1 MKLLIEN
8 FKNYIQESNLSD
20 FDDGGMI
27 NLYHYTNPRNVEGKD
42 SLVLDPKKFLV
53 KKTRGSYSENEWKT
67 SRYPRTFFYTDYNN
81 KEPIVDGALLSTS
94 VPTNEIY
101 DLKNDP
107 EGYVA
112 KNRHPT
118 YGLRKDIE
126 WTTMLKDIH
135 SSYKGVY
142 YSIGT
147 PNIVAWFN
155 PIEVFPHEK

>member
-27 NLYHYTNPRNVEGKD
+27 NLYHYTNPRNVKGKD
-42 SLVLDPKKFLV
+42 SLILDPQKFV
-53 KKTRGSYSENEWKT
+53 TSKNSYSNNEWET
-67 SRYPRTFFYTDYNN
+67 SKYPRTFFYTDSEN
-81 KEPIVDGALLSTS
+81 KETIVNGTLLSTS
-94 VPTNEIY
+94 VPISDIY
-101 DLKNDP
+101 DLKRDP

-147 PNIVAWFN
+147 PNIVAWFD
-155 PIEVFPHEK
+155 PIEVFSQKE

>member
-27 NLYHYTNPRNVEGKD
+27 NLYHYTNPRNAEGKD
-42 SLVLDPKKFLV
+42 SLVLDPQYFV
-53 KKTRGSYSENEWKT
+53 NSRGSYSKNEWDT

-81 KEPIVDGALLSTS
+81 KETIVDGALLSTS

-112 KNRHPT
+112 ENRHPT

-126 WTTMLKDIH
+126 WTIMLKDIH

-142 YSIGT
+142 YSIGK
-147 PNIVAWFN
+147 PNVVAWFN

>member
-42 SLVLDPKKFLV
+42 SIVLDPQYFV
-53 KKTRGSYSENEWKT
+53 TSRGSYSKREWET
-67 SRYPRTFFYTDYNN
+67 SRYPRTFFYTDYKN
-81 KEPIVDGALLSTS
+81 KEHIINGTLLSTS
-94 VPTNEIY
+94 VPTSDIY
-101 DLKNDP
+101 DLKRDP
-107 EGYVA
+107 EDYA
-112 KNRHPT
+112 DKHRHPT
-118 YGLRKDIE
+118 YGLRKDLE
-126 WTTMLKDIH
+126 WTAMLKDIH

-155 PIEVFPHEK
+155 PIEVFSQKE